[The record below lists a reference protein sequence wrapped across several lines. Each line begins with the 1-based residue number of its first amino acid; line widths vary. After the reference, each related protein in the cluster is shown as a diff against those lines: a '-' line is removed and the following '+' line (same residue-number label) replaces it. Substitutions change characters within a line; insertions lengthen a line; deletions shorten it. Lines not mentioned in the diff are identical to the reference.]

1 MARSTTRWLSAMA
14 CGSFIECSIVGAG
27 AQMPP
32 KESKGQKARE
42 LCSIDLASE
51 IDTGAGRRLRMRAL
65 TLEPGGMVAVHGHQD
80 RPTVMVVTKGILL
93 SHLAGKP
100 DETLHVGD
108 CIAEGNA
115 VTAHWMENTGSDSV
129 EYLAIDVFR

>member
-1 MARSTTRWLSAMA
+1 MTRWLSPMV
-14 CGSFIECSIVGAG
+14 GCSVIGYLIVAAA
-27 AQMPP
+27 AQVPP
-32 KESKGQKARE
+32 KESRGQKAKE

-51 IDTGAGRRLRMRAL
+51 IDTGAGRRLRMRVL
-65 TLEPGGMVAVHGHQD
+65 TLEPGGVVAVHGHQD
-80 RPTVMVVTKGILL
+80 RPTVMVVTKGTLL

-115 VTAHWMENTGSDSV
+115 VTAHWMENRGPDPV
-129 EYLAIDVFR
+129 EYLSIDVFR